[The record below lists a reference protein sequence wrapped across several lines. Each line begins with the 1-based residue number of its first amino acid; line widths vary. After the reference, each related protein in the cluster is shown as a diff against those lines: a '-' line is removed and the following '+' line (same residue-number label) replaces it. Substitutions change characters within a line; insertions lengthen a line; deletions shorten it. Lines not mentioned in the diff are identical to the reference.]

1 MTDTLDAPPMTLVFT
16 IDVSVGAPVVLSES
30 PVGRRVFIPIVGGT
44 VRGTRLRGEVLTG
57 GGDWAVERA
66 NGVMDIHAHYLIRSD
81 DGVVIEVDNRGH
93 WRDVPSGQPYFVTAP
108 VFFVDSDRYGW
119 LTQHVFIGMMHEVDE
134 TRITI
139 DVFAVERPGNVG
151 GMDVDT

>member
-44 VRGTRLRGEVLTG
+44 VLGTRLRGEVLTG